1 MKKLFILTGL
11 LVPAVLFGQLDRS
24 VRPAAAKAPT
34 INIKDSEVFTT
45 ANGITVILSENHKL
59 PKVAFNF
66 VMGSDPITEGNKAG
80 LSELAGSLVLSGTSS
95 RSKDKLDGEK
105 DYIGATLEA
114 SESNLYL
121 SCLTK
126 HMDKGLELMSD
137 VFYNANFPE
146 SEFDRVKK
154 QNESNL
160 MSAKSDPGTMADNV
174 ERKVNFTNHP
184 YGDVMTEESLKNI
197 TRDDILNYY
206 KAIFTTKG
214 SYLVIVGD
222 ITKDQATSLVNKYFA
237 KTSGV
242 APYTQE
248 LGKGNFNK
256 GNRVIFVKKPG
267 AVQSVI
273 QVSFPLDIRTGDQ
286 NQLPLTVLNGVFG
299 GGGFGT
305 RLMQN
310 LREDKAYTYGCYS
323 SLNVTED
330 GSWLSIGGNFR
341 NDVSDSAITQI
352 LFELDRITN
361 GYVTDDELN
370 LTKSSMA
377 GGFSRSLE
385 NPQTIARFALNI
397 IKNNLNKDYYQSY
410 LKRLEAIS
418 KDDVLT
424 MAQKFFT
431 AKNCNIVVIGNEE
444 IIDRLKQF
452 DADGKIEFLDAF
464 GNEVK
469 EMKAAD
475 IKKEVLI
482 DNYIFAV
489 TKTTSLKAASKKL
502 KKVKSV
508 VEETELSM
516 SQIPFPLKNS
526 KVWVSPSTEGQKL
539 EGQGMVLQKSYFD
552 GTAGYS
558 VNMQTGRT
566 ELTAEEIAAKKKS
579 VGLFP
584 EMNYSSTGMTYELI
598 GIENVDGVDM
608 YVLKLNDGETETF
621 DYFNTKTFMKMK
633 SISIQKNGE
642 ETVETTAT
650 YGDFKEVNGLLFPHS
665 MTLSVGEATFTGKTT
680 SIAVNGKADLS
691 TFK

>member
-650 YGDFKEVNGLLFPHS
+650 YGDSKEVNGLLFPHS

>member
-45 ANGITVILSENHKL
+45 ETGITVILSENHKL

-80 LSELAGSLVLSGTSS
+80 LSELAGSLILSGTSG
-95 RSKDKLDGEK
+95 RTKDKLDGEK

-114 SESNLYL
+114 TESNLYL

-126 HMDKGLELMSD
+126 HMNKGLELMSD

-146 SEFDRVKK
+146 SEFERVKK

-160 MSAKSDPGTMADNV
+160 MSAKSDPGTMAENV
-174 ERKVNFTNHP
+174 ERKINFPNHP

-206 KAIFTTKG
+206 KSIFTTKG
-214 SYLVIVGD
+214 SYMVIVGD
-222 ITKDQATSLVNKYFA
+222 VTKEQATQLVNNYFA
-237 KTSGV
+237 KSSGV
-242 APYTQE
+242 APYNQE
-248 LGKGNFNK
+248 IGKGEFDK

-273 QVSFPLDIRTGDQ
+273 QVSFPLDILTGDQ

-352 LFELDRITN
+352 LFELDKITN

-410 LKRLEAIS
+410 LKRLEAIN
-418 KDDVLT
+418 KDDILT
-424 MAQKFFT
+424 MAQKYFT
-431 AKNCNIVVIGNEE
+431 AKNCKIVVVGNEE

-475 IKKEVLI
+475 IQKEVLI

-489 TKTTSLKAASKKL
+489 TKTTSMKAATKKL
-502 KKVKSV
+502 KKIKSV
-508 VEETELSM
+508 TEETELSM
-516 SQIPFPLKNS
+516 SQIPFPLKNT
-526 KVWVSPSTEGQKL
+526 KVWIAPSTEGQKL
-539 EGQGMVLQKSYFD
+539 EGQGMVLQKSFFD
-552 GTAGYS
+552 GSAGS
-558 VNMQTGRT
+558 SSNMQTGKK
-566 ELTAEEIAAKKKS
+566 ELTSEEIAAKKKAI
-579 VGLFP
+579 GLFP
-584 EMNYSSTGMTYELI
+584 EMNYAKTGMTYELV
-598 GIENVDGVDM
+598 GIENVDAVDM
-608 YVLKLNDGETETF
+608 YVLKWNDGETETF
-621 DYFNTKTFMKMK
+621 DYFDAKTFMKVK

-642 ETVETTAT
+642 ETVETTVT
-650 YGDFKEVNGLLFPHS
+650 YSDFKEVNGLLFPHT
-665 MTLSVGEATFTGKTT
+665 MTLSVGEVSFSGTTT
-680 SIAVNGKADLS
+680 SITINGKTDVS

>member
-45 ANGITVILSENHKL
+45 ETGITVILSENHKL

-80 LSELAGSLVLSGTSS
+80 LSELAGSLILSGTSA
-95 RSKDKLDGEK
+95 RTKDKLDGEK

-114 SESNLYL
+114 TESNLYL

-126 HMDKGLELMSD
+126 HMNKGLELMSD

-146 SEFDRVKK
+146 SEFERVKK

-160 MSAKSDPGTMADNV
+160 MSAKSDPGTMAENV
-174 ERKVNFTNHP
+174 ERKINFPNHP

-214 SYLVIVGD
+214 SYMVIVGD
-222 ITKDQATSLVNKYFA
+222 VTKEQATQLVNNYFA
-237 KTSGV
+237 KSSGV
-242 APYTQE
+242 APYNQE
-248 LGKGNFNK
+248 IGKGEFDK

-352 LFELDRITN
+352 LFELDKITN

-410 LKRLEAIS
+410 LKRLEAIN
-418 KDDVLT
+418 KDDILT
-424 MAQKFFT
+424 MAQKYFT
-431 AKNCNIVVIGNEE
+431 AKNCKIVVVGNEE

-469 EMKAAD
+469 EMKPAD

-489 TKTTSLKAASKKL
+489 TKTTSMKAATKKL
-502 KKVKSV
+502 KKIKSV
-508 VEETELSM
+508 TEETELSM
-516 SQIPFPLKNS
+516 SQIPFPLKNT
-526 KVWVSPSTEGQKL
+526 KVWIAPSTEGQKL
-539 EGQGMVLQKSYFD
+539 EGQGMVLQKSFFD
-552 GTAGYS
+552 GSAGS
-558 VNMQTGRT
+558 SSNMQTGKK
-566 ELTAEEIAAKKKS
+566 ELTSEEIAAKKKAI
-579 VGLFP
+579 GLFP
-584 EMNYSSTGMTYELI
+584 EMNYAKTGMTYELV
-598 GIENVDGVDM
+598 GIENVDAVDM
-608 YVLKLNDGETETF
+608 YVLKWNDGETETF
-621 DYFNTKTFMKMK
+621 DYFDAKTFMKVK

-642 ETVETTAT
+642 ETVETTVT
-650 YGDFKEVNGLLFPHS
+650 YSDFKEVNGLLFPHT
-665 MTLSVGEATFTGKTT
+665 MTLSVGEVSFSGTTT
-680 SIAVNGKADLS
+680 SITVNGKTDVS

>member
-45 ANGITVILSENHKL
+45 ETGITVILSENHKL

-80 LSELAGSLVLSGTSS
+80 LSELAGSLILSGTSA
-95 RSKDKLDGEK
+95 RTKDKLDGEK

-126 HMDKGLELMSD
+126 HMNKGLELMSD

-146 SEFDRVKK
+146 SEFERVKK

-160 MSAKSDPGTMADNV
+160 LSAKSDPGTMADNV
-174 ERKVNFTNHP
+174 ERKMNFPNHP
-184 YGDVMTEESLKNI
+184 YGDIMTEESLKNI
-197 TRDDILNYY
+197 TRDDVLNYY

-214 SYLVIVGD
+214 SYMVIVGD
-222 ITKDQATSLVNKYFA
+222 ITKEQATQLVNKYFA
-237 KTSGV
+237 KSSGI
-242 APYTQE
+242 APYKQE
-248 LGKGNFNK
+248 VGKGDFNK

-323 SLNVTED
+323 TLNVTED

-352 LFELDRITN
+352 LFELDKITN

-410 LKRLEAIS
+410 LKRLEAIN
-418 KDDVLT
+418 KDDILT
-424 MAQKFFT
+424 MAQKYFT
-431 AKNCNIVVIGNEE
+431 AKNCKIVVVGNEE

-475 IKKEVLI
+475 IKKEELV
-482 DNYIFAV
+482 DKYILAV
-489 TKTTSLKAASKKL
+489 TQSTSMKAAAKKM

-508 VEETELSM
+508 TEETELSM
-516 SQIPFPLKNS
+516 SQIPFPLKNT
-526 KVWVSPSTEGQKL
+526 KIWVAPSTEAQKL

-552 GTAGYS
+552 GTTGS
-558 VNMQTGRT
+558 STNMQTGQKD
-566 ELTAEEIAAKKKS
+566 LTAEEIAAKKKTL
-579 VGLFP
+579 GLFP
-584 EMNYSSTGMTYELI
+584 ELNYSKTGMTYDLV

-608 YVLKLNDGETETF
+608 YVLKWNDGETETF
-621 DYFNTKTFMKMK
+621 DYFNTKTFMKVK

-650 YGDFKEVNGLLFPHS
+650 YGDFKEVNGMLFPHS
-665 MTLSVGEATFTGKTT
+665 MTLSVGEASFTGKTT
-680 SIAVNGKADLS
+680 SITINGKIDLS
-691 TFK
+691 KFK

>member
-45 ANGITVILSENHKL
+45 ETGITVILSENHKL

-80 LSELAGSLVLSGTSS
+80 LSELAGSLILSGTSA
-95 RSKDKLDGEK
+95 RTKDKLDGEK

-126 HMDKGLELMSD
+126 HMNKGLELMSD

-174 ERKVNFTNHP
+174 ERKVNFPNHP

-197 TRDDILNYY
+197 TRDDIVNYY
-206 KAIFTTKG
+206 KSIFTTKG
-214 SYLVIVGD
+214 SYMVIVGD
-222 ITKDQATSLVNKYFA
+222 ITKEQATQLVNKYFA
-237 KTSGV
+237 KSSGI
-242 APYTQE
+242 APYKQE
-248 LGKGNFNK
+248 VGKGEFNK

-273 QVSFPLDIRTGDQ
+273 QVSFPLDIRTGNQ

-323 SLNVTED
+323 TLNVTED

-341 NDVSDSAITQI
+341 NDVSDSAIAQI

-410 LKRLEAIS
+410 LKRLEAIN
-418 KDDVLT
+418 KEDILT
-424 MAQKFFT
+424 MAQQYFT
-431 AKNCNIVVIGNEE
+431 AKNCNIVVVGNEE
-444 IIDRLKQF
+444 IVERLKQF

-475 IKKEVLI
+475 ITKEELI
-482 DNYIFAV
+482 DKYIYAV
-489 TKTTSLKAASKKL
+489 TKTTSKKAAAKKL
-502 KKVKSV
+502 KKIKSV
-508 VEETELSM
+508 MEETELSM
-516 SQIPFPLKNS
+516 SQIPFPLKNT
-526 KVWVSPSTEGQKL
+526 KVWVAPSTEGQKL

-552 GTAGYS
+552 GSAGS
-558 VNMQTGRT
+558 STNMQTGQK
-566 ELTAEEIAAKKKS
+566 ELTEKEIAAKKKS

-584 EMNYSSTGMTYELI
+584 ELNYVSTGMKYELV

-608 YVLKLNDGETETF
+608 YVLKWNDGETETF
-621 DYFNTKTFMKMK
+621 DYYNTKSFMKVK
-633 SISIQKNGE
+633 SISIQKDGE

-650 YGDFKEVNGLLFPHS
+650 YSDFKDVNGLLFPHT
-665 MTLSVGEATFTGKTT
+665 MTLSVGEVTFSGKTT
-680 SIAVNGKADLS
+680 SITVNGKVDFS
-691 TFK
+691 KFK

>member
-45 ANGITVILSENHKL
+45 ETGITVILSENHKL

-80 LSELAGSLVLSGTSS
+80 LSELAGSLILSGTSA
-95 RSKDKLDGEK
+95 RTKDKLDGEK

-126 HMDKGLELMSD
+126 HMNKGLELMSD

-174 ERKVNFTNHP
+174 ERKVNFPNHP

-197 TRDDILNYY
+197 TRDDIVNYY

-214 SYLVIVGD
+214 SYMVIVGD
-222 ITKDQATSLVNKYFA
+222 ITKEQATQLVNKYFA
-237 KTSGV
+237 KSSGI
-242 APYTQE
+242 APYKQE
-248 LGKGNFNK
+248 VGKGEFNK

-273 QVSFPLDIRTGDQ
+273 QVSFPLDIRTGNQ

-323 SLNVTED
+323 TLNVTED

-341 NDVSDSAITQI
+341 NDVSDSAIAQI

-410 LKRLEAIS
+410 LKRLEAIN
-418 KDDVLT
+418 KEDILT
-424 MAQKFFT
+424 MAQQYFT
-431 AKNCNIVVIGNEE
+431 AKNCNIVVVGNEE
-444 IIDRLKQF
+444 IVERLKQF

-475 IKKEVLI
+475 ITKEELI
-482 DNYIFAV
+482 DKYIYAV
-489 TKTTSLKAASKKL
+489 TKTTSKKAAAKKL
-502 KKVKSV
+502 KKIKSV
-508 VEETELSM
+508 MEETELSM
-516 SQIPFPLKNS
+516 SQIPFPLKNT
-526 KVWVSPSTEGQKL
+526 KVWVAPSTEGQKL

-552 GTAGYS
+552 GSAGS
-558 VNMQTGRT
+558 STNMQTGQK
-566 ELTAEEIAAKKKS
+566 ELTEKEIAAKKKS

-584 EMNYSSTGMTYELI
+584 ELNYVSTGMKYELV

-608 YVLKLNDGETETF
+608 YVLKWNDGETETF
-621 DYFNTKTFMKMK
+621 DYYNTKSFMKVK
-633 SISIQKNGE
+633 SISIQKDGE

-650 YGDFKEVNGLLFPHS
+650 YSDFKDVNGLLFPHT
-665 MTLSVGEATFTGKTT
+665 MTLSVGEVTFSGKTT
-680 SIAVNGKADLS
+680 SITVNGKVDIS
-691 TFK
+691 KFK

>member
-59 PKVAFNF
+59 PKIAFNF

-160 MSAKSDPGTMADNV
+160 LSAKSDPGTMADNV

-444 IIDRLKQF
+444 IIERLKQF

-489 TKTTSLKAASKKL
+489 TKTTSLKAAAKKL

-584 EMNYSSTGMTYELI
+584 EMNYSATGMTYELI

-665 MTLSVGEATFTGKTT
+665 MTLSVGEASFTGKTT
-680 SIAVNGKADLS
+680 SITVNGKADLS

>member
-45 ANGITVILSENHKL
+45 ETGITVILSENHKL

-80 LSELAGSLVLSGTSS
+80 LSELAGSLILSGTSA
-95 RSKDKLDGEK
+95 RTKDKLDGEK

-126 HMDKGLELMSD
+126 HMNKGLELMSD

-146 SEFDRVKK
+146 SEFERVKK

-160 MSAKSDPGTMADNV
+160 LSAKSDPGTMADNV
-174 ERKVNFTNHP
+174 ERKMNFPNHP
-184 YGDVMTEESLKNI
+184 YGDIMTEESLKNI
-197 TRDDILNYY
+197 TRDDVLNYY

-214 SYLVIVGD
+214 SYMVIVGD
-222 ITKDQATSLVNKYFA
+222 ITKEQATQLVNKYFA
-237 KTSGV
+237 KSSGI
-242 APYTQE
+242 APYKQE
-248 LGKGNFNK
+248 VGKGDFNK

-323 SLNVTED
+323 TLNVTED

-352 LFELDRITN
+352 LFELDKITN

-397 IKNNLNKDYYQSY
+397 IKNNLSKDYYQSY
-410 LKRLEAIS
+410 LKRLEAIN
-418 KDDVLT
+418 KDDILT
-424 MAQKFFT
+424 MAQKYFT
-431 AKNCNIVVIGNEE
+431 AKNCKIVVVGNEE

-475 IKKEVLI
+475 IKKEELV
-482 DNYIFAV
+482 DKYILAV
-489 TKTTSLKAASKKL
+489 TQSTSMKAAAKKM

-508 VEETELSM
+508 TEETELSM
-516 SQIPFPLKNS
+516 SQIPFPLKNT
-526 KVWVSPSTEGQKL
+526 KIWVAPSTEAQKL

-552 GTAGYS
+552 GTTGS
-558 VNMQTGRT
+558 STNMQTGQKD
-566 ELTAEEIAAKKKS
+566 LTAEEIAAKKKS
-579 VGLFP
+579 LGLFP
-584 EMNYSSTGMTYELI
+584 ELNYSKTGMTYDLV

-608 YVLKLNDGETETF
+608 YVLKWNDGETETF
-621 DYFNTKTFMKMK
+621 DYFNTKTFMKVK

-650 YGDFKEVNGLLFPHS
+650 YGDFKEVNGMLFPHS
-665 MTLSVGEATFTGKTT
+665 MTLSVGEASFTGKTT
-680 SIAVNGKADLS
+680 SITVNGKIDLS
-691 TFK
+691 KFK

>member
-45 ANGITVILSENHKL
+45 ETGITVILSENHKL

-80 LSELAGSLVLSGTSS
+80 LSELAGSLILSGTSA
-95 RSKDKLDGEK
+95 RTKDKLDGEK

-126 HMDKGLELMSD
+126 HMNKGLELMSD

-146 SEFDRVKK
+146 SEFERVKK

-174 ERKVNFTNHP
+174 ERKMNFPNHP
-184 YGDVMTEESLKNI
+184 YGDIMTEESLKNI

-214 SYLVIVGD
+214 SYMVIVGD
-222 ITKDQATSLVNKYFA
+222 VTKEQATQLVNKYFA
-237 KTSGV
+237 KSSGI
-242 APYTQE
+242 APYTQD
-248 LGKGNFNK
+248 LGKGEFNK

-341 NDVSDSAITQI
+341 NDVSDSAIAQI
-352 LFELDRITN
+352 LFELDKITN

-397 IKNNLNKDYYQSY
+397 IKNNLSKDYYQSY
-410 LKRLEAIS
+410 LKRLEAIN
-418 KDDVLT
+418 KDDILT
-424 MAQKFFT
+424 MAQKYFT
-431 AKNCNIVVIGNEE
+431 AKNCKIVVVGNEE

-475 IKKEVLI
+475 IKKEELI
-482 DNYIFAV
+482 DKYIFAV
-489 TKTTSLKAASKKL
+489 TKTSSMKAAAKKL

-526 KVWVSPSTEGQKL
+526 KVWVSPSTEAQKL

-558 VNMQTGRT
+558 ISMQTGRT
-566 ELTAEEIAAKKKS
+566 ELTETEVAAKKKS

-584 EMNYSSTGMTYELI
+584 ELNYAKTGMTYELV
-598 GIENVDGVDM
+598 GIENVDGTDM
-608 YVLKLNDGETETF
+608 YVLKCNDGETQTF
-621 DYFNTKTFMKMK
+621 DYFDTKTFMKVK

-650 YGDFKEVNGLLFPHS
+650 YGDFKEVNGILFPHS
-665 MTLSVGEATFTGKTT
+665 MTLSVGEASFTGKTT
-680 SIAVNGKADLS
+680 SITVNGKTDLS

>member
-1 MKKLFILTGL
+1 M
-11 LVPAVLFGQLDRS
+11 
-24 VRPAAAKAPT
+24 
-34 INIKDSEVFTT
+34 
-45 ANGITVILSENHKL
+45 
-59 PKVAFNF
+59 
-66 VMGSDPITEGNKAG
+66 
-80 LSELAGSLVLSGTSS
+80 
-95 RSKDKLDGEK
+95 
-105 DYIGATLEA
+105 
-114 SESNLYL
+114 
-121 SCLTK
+121 
-126 HMDKGLELMSD
+126 
-137 VFYNANFPE
+137 
-146 SEFDRVKK
+146 
-154 QNESNL
+154 
-160 MSAKSDPGTMADNV
+160 
-174 ERKVNFTNHP
+174 
-184 YGDVMTEESLKNI
+184 
-197 TRDDILNYY
+197 
-206 KAIFTTKG
+206 
-214 SYLVIVGD
+214 
-222 ITKDQATSLVNKYFA
+222 
-237 KTSGV
+237 
-242 APYTQE
+242 
-248 LGKGNFNK
+248 
-256 GNRVIFVKKPG
+256 
-267 AVQSVI
+267 
-273 QVSFPLDIRTGDQ
+273 
-286 NQLPLTVLNGVFG
+286 
-299 GGGFGT
+299 
-305 RLMQN
+305 
-310 LREDKAYTYGCYS
+310 
-323 SLNVTED
+323 NVTED

-444 IIDRLKQF
+444 IIERLKQF

-489 TKTTSLKAASKKL
+489 TKTTSLKAAAKKL

-584 EMNYSSTGMTYELI
+584 EMNYSATGMTYEVI

-665 MTLSVGEATFTGKTT
+665 MTLSVGEASFTGKTT
-680 SIAVNGKADLS
+680 SITVNGKADLS

>member
-45 ANGITVILSENHKL
+45 ETGITVILSENHKL

-80 LSELAGSLVLSGTSS
+80 LSELAGSLILSGTSA
-95 RSKDKLDGEK
+95 RTKDKLDGEK

-114 SESNLYL
+114 TESNLYL

-126 HMDKGLELMSD
+126 HMNKGLELMSD

-146 SEFDRVKK
+146 SEFERVKK

-160 MSAKSDPGTMADNV
+160 MSAKSDPGTMAENV
-174 ERKVNFTNHP
+174 ERKINFPNHP

-214 SYLVIVGD
+214 SYMVIVGD
-222 ITKDQATSLVNKYFA
+222 VTKEQATQLVNNYFA
-237 KTSGV
+237 KSSGV
-242 APYTQE
+242 APYNQE
-248 LGKGNFNK
+248 IGKGEFDK

-352 LFELDRITN
+352 LFELDKITN

-410 LKRLEAIS
+410 LKRLEAIN
-418 KDDVLT
+418 KDDILT
-424 MAQKFFT
+424 MAQKYFT
-431 AKNCNIVVIGNEE
+431 AKNCKIVVVGNEE

-489 TKTTSLKAASKKL
+489 TKTTSMKAATKKL
-502 KKVKSV
+502 KKIKSV
-508 VEETELSM
+508 TEETELSM
-516 SQIPFPLKNS
+516 SQIPFPLKNT
-526 KVWVSPSTEGQKL
+526 KVWIAPSTEGQKL
-539 EGQGMVLQKSYFD
+539 EGQGMVLQKSFFD
-552 GTAGYS
+552 GSAGS
-558 VNMQTGRT
+558 SSNMQTGKK
-566 ELTAEEIAAKKKS
+566 ELTAEEIVAKKKA

-584 EMNYSSTGMTYELI
+584 EMNYAKTGMTYELV
-598 GIENVDGVDM
+598 GIENVDAVDM
-608 YVLKLNDGETETF
+608 YVLKWNDGETETF
-621 DYFNTKTFMKMK
+621 DYFDAKTFMKVK

-642 ETVETTAT
+642 ETVETTVT
-650 YGDFKEVNGLLFPHS
+650 YSDFKEVNGLLFPHT
-665 MTLSVGEATFTGKTT
+665 MTLSVGEVSFSGTTT
-680 SIAVNGKADLS
+680 SITVNGKTDVS

>member
-160 MSAKSDPGTMADNV
+160 LSAKSDPGTMADNV

-330 GSWLSIGGNFR
+330 GSWLSIAGNFR

-489 TKTTSLKAASKKL
+489 TKTTSLKAAAKKL

-584 EMNYSSTGMTYELI
+584 EMNYSATGMTYELI

-665 MTLSVGEATFTGKTT
+665 MTLSVGEASFTGKTT
-680 SIAVNGKADLS
+680 SITVNGKADLS

>member
-160 MSAKSDPGTMADNV
+160 LSAKSDPGTMADNV

-237 KTSGV
+237 KTSGI

-330 GSWLSIGGNFR
+330 GSWLSIAGNFR

-489 TKTTSLKAASKKL
+489 TKTTSLKAAAKKL

-558 VNMQTGRT
+558 VNMQTGKT

-584 EMNYSSTGMTYELI
+584 EMNYSATGMTYELI

-665 MTLSVGEATFTGKTT
+665 MTLSVGEASFTGKTT
-680 SIAVNGKADLS
+680 SITVNGKADLS

>member
-45 ANGITVILSENHKL
+45 ETGITVILSENHKL

-66 VMGSDPITEGNKAG
+66 VMGSDPITEGNIAG
-80 LSELAGSLVLSGTSS
+80 LSELAGSLILSGTSA
-95 RSKDKLDGEK
+95 RTKDKLDGEK

-114 SESNLYL
+114 TESNLYL

-126 HMDKGLELMSD
+126 HMNKGLELMSD

-146 SEFDRVKK
+146 SEFERVKK

-160 MSAKSDPGTMADNV
+160 MSAKSDPGTMAENV
-174 ERKVNFTNHP
+174 ERKINFPNHP

-206 KAIFTTKG
+206 KSIFTTKG
-214 SYLVIVGD
+214 SYMVIVGD
-222 ITKDQATSLVNKYFA
+222 VTKEQATQLVNNYFA
-237 KTSGV
+237 KSSGV
-242 APYTQE
+242 APYNQE
-248 LGKGNFNK
+248 IGKGEFDK

-352 LFELDRITN
+352 LFELDKITN

-410 LKRLEAIS
+410 LKRLEAIN
-418 KDDVLT
+418 KDDILT
-424 MAQKFFT
+424 MAQKYFT
-431 AKNCNIVVIGNEE
+431 AKNCKIVVVGNEE

-489 TKTTSLKAASKKL
+489 TKTTSMKAATKKL
-502 KKVKSV
+502 KKIKSV
-508 VEETELSM
+508 TEETELSM
-516 SQIPFPLKNS
+516 SQIPFPLKNT
-526 KVWVSPSTEGQKL
+526 KVWIAPSTEGQKL
-539 EGQGMVLQKSYFD
+539 EGQGMVLQKSFFD
-552 GTAGYS
+552 GSAGS
-558 VNMQTGRT
+558 SSNMQTGKK
-566 ELTAEEIAAKKKS
+566 ELTSEEIAAKKKAI
-579 VGLFP
+579 GLFP
-584 EMNYSSTGMTYELI
+584 EMNYAKTGMTYELV
-598 GIENVDGVDM
+598 GIENVDAVDM
-608 YVLKLNDGETETF
+608 YVLKWNDGETETF
-621 DYFNTKTFMKMK
+621 DYFDAKTFMKVK

-642 ETVETTAT
+642 ETVETTVT
-650 YGDFKEVNGLLFPHS
+650 YSDFKEVNGLLFPHT
-665 MTLSVGEATFTGKTT
+665 MTLSVGEVSFSGTTT
-680 SIAVNGKADLS
+680 SITINGKTDVS